1 MASKPWQ
8 SKHILAVNRR
18 VYWIQIRS
26 LLSQPQKIYKSLS
39 LLCNILIKDQNS
51 LQCKTKRPEIQMTR
65 ELTEDFA
72 GHSKLWSRHFQQNLS
87 HMDHI
92 PWETDVDIP
101 AHQSETIGRSIAAF
115 QLGENS
121 EDGTFRRSGQGYADE
136 TGDHEY
142 LNTLDMFIKEE
153 NRHSDVL
160 GRFMDRQSIPKIE
173 QEWTDS
179 TFRFIR
185 KIAGLNV
192 CISVLLTAEI
202 IASVYYRALG
212 RATDSPVLLAIC
224 EQILTDESHHL
235 VFQAST
241 LTKQRRNWSRFRCWT
256 FKQLQRILMAGTI
269 CVVWYEHGA
278 VYRAGGYSFSK
289 MASETWTSL
298 ENVLRIITHGIEGQ
312 LPTPSDTI
320 LPKENWLTMPLGE

>member
-1 MASKPWQ
+1 M
-8 SKHILAVNRR
+8 
-18 VYWIQIRS
+18 IQ
-26 LLSQPQKIYKSLS
+26 K
-39 LLCNILIKDQNS
+39 
-51 LQCKTKRPEIQMTR
+51 
-65 ELTEDFA
+65 LTEDFA

-87 HMDHI
+87 HMDHV

-101 AHQSETIGRSIAAF
+101 PHQSETIGRSIATF

-121 EDGTFRRSGQGYADE
+121 EGGTFKRSGREYAEE

-142 LNTLDMFIKEE
+142 LNALDMFIKEE

-160 GRFMDRQSIPKIE
+160 GRFMDRQSIPKLE
-173 QEWTDS
+173 KEWTDS

-212 RATDSPVLLAIC
+212 RATDSPVLLSIC

-241 LTKQRRNWSRFRCWT
+241 LTKQRRNWSRLRCWA
-256 FKQLQRILMAGTI
+256 FNQLQRILMAGTI
-269 CVVWYEHGA
+269 CVVWFEHGA
-278 VYRAGGYSFSK
+278 VYQAGGYSFSK

-298 ENVLRIITHGIEGQ
+298 ENVLRIINHGVEGR

-320 LPKENWLTMPLGE
+320 LPKENLLTVPLGK